1 MNNDYNILIQK
12 LNRFIRKYYKN
23 LMLKGLILSLSIVLA
38 LFLLVDI
45 IEYFA
50 WTSIVAR
57 TIIFYSFLGSV
68 LIVLIGYIIVPGLK
82 LARIGKTLSNADAA
96 KLIGEHFP
104 DVSDKLL
111 NTLQLGNL
119 ASNGGDHEDYA
130 LLEASIEQRAATLNP
145 IPFRKAIDMR
155 KNVHYLRY
163 FVPPLLILLAVLVIS
178 PAFITEPSRRIVNH
192 STYFEKPL
200 PYSLTIENDK
210 LVGIITDRDLRLAV
224 NSPVV
229 KEGADLKRETV
240 LDGVRVVD
248 CMTPDPQ
255 CVSSNTPLH
264 EVADL
269 LSLNKFGAMPVVD
282 DGKLVGMI
290 SYVDFLKHYAANR

>member
-1 MNNDYNILIQK
+1 MAMLQVKD
-12 LNRFIRKYYKN
+12 
-23 LMLKGLILSLSIVLA
+23 LMSHELEVVSPDTHLH
-38 LFLLVDI
+38 D
-45 IEYFA
+45 
-50 WTSIVAR
+50 
-57 TIIFYSFLGSV
+57 V
-68 LIVLIGYIIVPGLK
+68 LIKMNRAGY
-82 LARIGKTLSNADAA
+82 R
-96 KLIGEHFP
+96 H
-104 DVSDKLL
+104 
-111 NTLQLGNL
+111 
-119 ASNGGDHEDYA
+119 
-130 LLEASIEQRAATLNP
+130 
-145 IPFRKAIDMR
+145 
-155 KNVHYLRY
+155 
-163 FVPPLLILLAVLVIS
+163 
-178 PAFITEPSRRIVNH
+178 
-192 STYFEKPL
+192 L
-200 PYSLTIENDK
+200 PVVANDK
-210 LVGIITDRDLRLAV
+210 LVGIVTDRDLRLAV